1 MALSLR
7 WIAAAAVAVLTFPA
21 EAVDGC
27 KVILC
32 LGGNWRSI
40 PTCVPDV
47 RWALRHRIPS
57 CPGLG
62 YAWAGPGNCPPQY
75 TITVPGADGDTLVC
89 RMTAVLNVLRDNQ
102 LWQQVWWS
110 EPEQI
115 YRIWYSDAAK
125 AEMREFDPTWDIE
138 YAAWL
143 ASRPPVLDTGLTQTG
158 H

>member
-7 WIAAAAVAVLTFPA
+7 WIAAAAVAAFALPVQ
-21 EAVDGC
+21 AVDGC

-47 RWALRHRIPS
+47 RWALRHHIPA

-62 YAWAGPGNCPPQY
+62 YAWAGPGNCPAQY
-75 TITVPGADGDTLVC
+75 TITVPGAEGDTLVC
-89 RMTAVLNVLRDNQ
+89 RMTAVLNVVRDNQ

-115 YRIWYSDAAK
+115 YRIWYSNAAR
-125 AEMREFDPTWDIE
+125 ATLQDIDPTWDDD

-143 ASRPPVLDTGLTQTG
+143 ASRPPAPDTEVTQTG
-158 H
+158 Y